1 MNPILHPTH
10 LMEAKTI
17 QDRTD
22 PCYFKPINQPAILI
36 PSYSLQLA
44 RSILFPYHEVARGWS
59 EGGQRVA
66 TRRGEGGGGW
76 VGLILRLMAP
86 PISLPPLIA
95 SLAPTPPPAHLSLG
109 GGGGGGDSPPGYDP
123 ISVRLS
129 AAIAWAFVS
138 TLGRLVALPV
148 RPRVDYRSSMMMSV
162 LLVHIAGELYSAVD

>member
-1 MNPILHPTH
+1 M
-10 LMEAKTI
+10 
-17 QDRTD
+17 
-22 PCYFKPINQPAILI
+22 
-36 PSYSLQLA
+36 
-44 RSILFPYHEVARGWS
+44 ARGWLH
-59 EGGQRVA
+59 GG
-66 TRRGEGGGGW
+66 GKEGGGG

-95 SLAPTPPPAHLSLG
+95 SLAPTPPPAHLSLGGGGG

-148 RPRVDYRSSMMMSV
+148 RPRVDYRSSMMVSV